1 MTKSH
6 LPTSIVFLAFL
17 VTLIGATGSEWQ
29 NDCAAVLSLSLGH
42 ARIDG
47 SCLCVGWR
55 ISNRSRKRVYVYATF
70 LWGPAAL
77 EPTNQ
82 AGLVRVRTSLS
93 TPEPA
98 GVNAYPPA
106 KFLRIEPGGV
116 LSGRFTEG
124 KLDRKILKGG
134 KPVEMDGALG
144 SEINQPK
151 KKISMTPFKDQHP
164 QNPLLPFPT
173 QPLTETTPATSY
185 N

>member
-1 MTKSH
+1 MTKRH

-17 VTLIGATGSEWQ
+17 VTLIGATGIEGQ
-29 NDCAAVLSLSLGH
+29 NDSAAVLSLSLGH
-42 ARIDG
+42 ARIHG
-47 SCLCVGWR
+47 SSLSFDWR
-55 ISNRSRKRVYVYATF
+55 ISNSSSKRVYVYATF

-116 LSGRFTEG
+116 LSGRVTGGNIDPE
-124 KLDRKILKGG
+124 ILKGG
-134 KPVEMDGALG
+134 NAAEMGAAIRYWVDG
-144 SEINQPK
+144 I
-151 KKISMTPFKDQHP
+151 
-164 QNPLLPFPT
+164 
-173 QPLTETTPATSY
+173 
-185 N
+185 